1 MNASADGD
9 EPTTASSAPVEVK
22 SGVLSATPVPTIS
35 GTAKVGKT
43 LTAVPGTW
51 APATVKL
58 SYQWLRDG
66 AAIKGATSS
75 TYTLVKADKGARLTV
90 KVKGSKSGFT
100 SVSKTSKETAK
111 VA

>member
-1 MNASADGD
+1 M
-9 EPTTASSAPVEVK
+9 
-22 SGVLSATPVPTIS
+22 
-35 GTAKVGKT
+35 
-43 LTAVPGTW
+43 
-51 APATVKL
+51 KL